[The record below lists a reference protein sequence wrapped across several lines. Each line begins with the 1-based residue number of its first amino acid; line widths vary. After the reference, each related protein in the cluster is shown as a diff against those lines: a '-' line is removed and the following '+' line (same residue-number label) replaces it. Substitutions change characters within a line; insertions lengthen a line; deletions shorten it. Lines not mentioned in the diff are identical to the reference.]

1 MDIDRTQTIWLS
13 ESSHCNY
20 KLGTNWPKKNSLIAG
35 LGEALQGAEY
45 YAQEHHTKFSS
56 LISINLRRRRDAWSK
71 DIYDWISESNIG
83 YTFLLFIQVL
93 LPSRL
98 SYENEL
104 PLTSDLLKSIPEFSD
119 FTNISQVIFW
129 LYYYEK

>member
-20 KLGTNWPKKNSLIAG
+20 KLGNQLAKINSPIAG

-56 LISINLRRRRDAWSK
+56 LISINLRRRHYARSK
-71 DIYDWISESNIG
+71 DIYDWIFESHIG

>member
-20 KLGTNWPKKNSLIAG
+20 KLGSNWPNIAG

-56 LISINLRRRRDAWSK
+56 LISINLRRRHYARSK
-71 DIYDWISESNIG
+71 DFNDWISESHIG